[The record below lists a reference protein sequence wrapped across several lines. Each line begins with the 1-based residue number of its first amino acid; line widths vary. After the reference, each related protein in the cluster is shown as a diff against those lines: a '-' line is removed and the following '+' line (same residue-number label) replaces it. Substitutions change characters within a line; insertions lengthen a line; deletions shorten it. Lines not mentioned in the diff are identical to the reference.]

1 MLQLCCLFETKHFS
15 GKFFYLPATH
25 HVDLLVR
32 PQRRRT
38 PEPLSAD
45 LAGVGPGGGVH
56 LQDVVLDPTR
66 LGVVER
72 ADGALVHDLEHLGRP
87 RVDLVHV
94 GLVQL
99 DVLEDGV
106 ANLEDENG
114 ETHFVLVS
122 THMYL

>member
-1 MLQLCCLFETKHFS
+1 M
-15 GKFFYLPATH
+15 
-25 HVDLLVR
+25 DLLVR
-32 PQRRRT
+32 PQRGRT

-87 RVDLVHV
+87 GVDLVHV

-106 ANLEDENG
+106 ANLKDENG
-114 ETHFVLVS
+114 ETILFLS
-122 THMYL
+122 QLTSIFRRFEEGLYLKIFS